1 MRYSITLTLVC
12 LAGLLGACAH
22 ATRNDSSAGMLAS
35 RDVPRLEKVET
46 RPSLG
51 NTPPKSAMKLNYD
64 SGAALDLKF
73 DSTKYDVVSVEDGS
87 GITIDNGIVQ
97 VNAVLPKDTMT
108 RITAPTFWPI
118 IRTKRVVIG
127 AEGTKFVVQAINQ
140 PPGADGRTLV
150 AKVQMISGT
159 KVKIYAPEKYEELTR
174 VGSQAN
180 VWQLRDGSHEIE
192 TLARVDTELQQAVQE
207 LDQGVQGE

>member
-1 MRYSITLTLVC
+1 MMRYSVTLTLVC
-12 LAGLLGACAH
+12 LAGLLGACGH

-35 RDVPRLEKVET
+35 REVPKLEKVET

-51 NTPPKSAMKLNYD
+51 STPKSAMKLSYD

-73 DSTKYDVVSVEDGS
+73 DSTKYDVVNVEDGS
-87 GITIDNGIVQ
+87 GITIFNGFVQ
-97 VNAVLPKDTMT
+97 VNAVLPKDTKT

-118 IRTKRVVIG
+118 IRTKQVVIG
-127 AEGTKFVVQAINQ
+127 AEGTEFVVNAINQ
-140 PPGADGRTLV
+140 PAGADGRTLV
-150 AKVQMISGT
+150 AKVHMISGT
-159 KVKIYAPEKYEELTR
+159 KVKIYAPEKYDELTT

-192 TLARVDTELQQAVQE
+192 KLAQLDAELRQAIQE
-207 LDQGVQGE
+207 LNQGVQGE